1 MTGSA
6 SPRVNLLPHP
16 LYERGYPAFPMVPCQ
31 VADRPSHLRVL
42 RALGLYGP
50 DQVVPVG
57 VMTHAHLST
66 NMQRLVREFPC
77 DGQGCTGVLG
87 VLCPFRESSERCP
100 YRAHIRRRMVWMCDS
115 GAFSRQGA
123 PRSYPQLFELYGR
136 LGVDYGIIADVLRD
150 SAATLESARLAM
162 AAYPPYRERFSLVGV
177 AKARNG
183 RGLRR
188 VLPGTQSNG
197 GSVHRR
203 RWPVAQS
210 AGVRSLHESCE
221 RVLVMG
227 SPFGAARHV
236 SRRLALRLRRAASV
250 PYRPAGSLPG
260 LGRQQTLAVSVQFT
274 YARASLLCP
283 RRIGARMRSFR
294 ADRERCTL
302 MNGSTSAILWQA
314 TGG

>member
-177 AKARNG
+177 TQGETVEDYAECYRAFKAMGFRFIAVG
-183 RGLRR
+183 GLLRKMQGSARYTR
-188 VLPGTQSNG
+188 V
-197 GSVHRR
+197 
-203 RWPVAQS
+203 
-210 AGVRSLHESCE
+210 
-221 RVLVMG
+221 
-227 SPFGAARHV
+227 
-236 SRRLALRLRRAASV
+236 ASE
-250 PYRPAGSLPG
+250 
-260 LGRQQTLAVSVQFT
+260 
-274 YARASLLCP
+274 SLLWAVLSVLRGMYPDDWLFALGALHPC
-283 RRIGARMRSFR
+283 RIAQLVRYRVWADSKRWLFQYSSPMQEQASCARDAS
-294 ADRERCTL
+294 
-302 MNGSTSAILWQA
+302 GQ
-314 TGG
+314 G